1 MPTASPVSRNAL
13 DSVVNNLRALK
24 ARLCLGLPVIGLIV
38 AQLVGTVQESD
49 EFAVSLTASL
59 GGGDHHTTTLLVLFS
74 AVAAALA
81 LGVAGVLLAQ
91 VSRITAVV
99 LVAAHLVAVTVLWGE
114 LGGTAN
120 SDEFH
125 PVLGYWAL
133 ALAGLW
139 ALIGALTAGEHSD

>member
-1 MPTASPVSRNAL
+1 MPWPQR
-13 DSVVNNLRALK
+13 
-24 ARLCLGLPVIGLIV
+24 
-38 AQLVGTVQESD
+38 
-49 EFAVSLTASL
+49 SLSEW
-59 GGGDHHTTTLLVLFS
+59 
-74 AVAAALA
+74 LA
-81 LGVAGVLLAQ
+81 CCWPK
-91 VSRITAVV
+91 VSRIIAVV